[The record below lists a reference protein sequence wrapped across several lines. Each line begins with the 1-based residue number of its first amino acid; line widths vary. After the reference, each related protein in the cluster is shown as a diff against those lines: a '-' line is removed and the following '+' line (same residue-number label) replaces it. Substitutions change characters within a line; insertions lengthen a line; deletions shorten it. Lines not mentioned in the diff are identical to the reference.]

1 MEKIKTLNE
10 FIAESKKVN
19 EDRYALYME
28 SDRDWKKIWDQFHN
42 EYKKKST
49 TVALNFFEWLQEN
62 YMAPNKKD

>member
-1 MEKIKTLNE
+1 MEKIKTFNE

-42 EYKKKST
+42 EYKKKRT
-49 TVALNFFEWLQEN
+49 TAIVTGKQIGRAHV
-62 YMAPNKKD
+62 